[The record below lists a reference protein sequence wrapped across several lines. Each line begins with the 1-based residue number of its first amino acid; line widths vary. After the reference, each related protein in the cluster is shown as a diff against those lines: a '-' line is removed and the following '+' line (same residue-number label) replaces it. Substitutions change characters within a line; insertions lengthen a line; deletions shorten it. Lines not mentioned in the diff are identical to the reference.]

1 MGTYVADFETIND
14 KNDCR
19 VWLAAILEIG
29 TNEVAIYNNLDD
41 FMENIPSN
49 STIYFHNLRFDGE
62 FILNWLFRNGFVST
76 RSRNIEK
83 NQVYALVDDM
93 RKWYTV
99 KFNNGTIITLIDSLK
114 IIPLPVEKIPKAFGL
129 EECKGSINYNA
140 ERPLGYTPTPE
151 EIEYVKHDVIIV
163 AKALQFMFDNK
174 LKKITQGANALAD
187 YKNIIGSKRFQKAV
201 PIANV

>member
-1 MGTYVADFETIND
+1 MKYYVADFETINN

-19 VWLAAILEIG
+19 VWLAAIVEIG
-29 TNEVAIYNNLDD
+29 TNDVKIFTNLDE
-41 FMENIPSN
+41 FMNNIPSD

-62 FILNWLFRNGFVST
+62 FILNWLFRHGFDST
-76 RSRNIEK
+76 TNRNIEK
-83 NQVYALVDDM
+83 NQIYTLIDDM

-99 KFNNGTIITLIDSLK
+99 KFNNGSVITLIDSLK

-129 EECKGSINYNA
+129 EECKGSIDYNA
-140 ERPLGYTPTPE
+140 ERPLGYSPTPE

-187 YKNIIGSKRFQKAV
+187 YKIIIGSKRFQKAV
-201 PIANV
+201 PTANV